1 VHEVF
6 FFGTLPH
13 IFIPHG
19 LSMGQHIEEWVE
31 GIFLVRGG
39 HDERF
44 YRHTN
49 EGLLELF
56 SGIHRV
62 VKIAILLKCYLY
74 RMNKFN
80 TSILLLGGIL
90 LFVSGS
96 AQTPGE
102 TGSIS
107 EVSKLTGP
115 RFGFT
120 YVGDGSTSQVLNR
133 VHEMDSLD
141 YNEFGTGLPFTYTT
155 QYGWQWETRFADSG
169 GPIVGLVEWVAFVG
183 GMEKG
188 MFLPSF
194 SSLVGVRGQGGFE
207 FATGPNLSASGLGF
221 VFAAG
226 YNIRK
231 GDFNMPINISIVPDK
246 QGPKDSAIGD
256 ILDANDFFDT
266 IKERNTGVRITVSVG
281 FNLTSD

>member
-1 VHEVF
+1 MKNIQKSVYLLVALIF
-6 FFGTLPH
+6 STLG
-13 IFIPHG
+13 F
-19 LSMGQHIEEWVE
+19 
-31 GIFLVRGG
+31 
-39 HDERF
+39 
-44 YRHTN
+44 
-49 EGLLELF
+49 
-56 SGIHRV
+56 
-62 VKIAILLKCYLY
+62 
-74 RMNKFN
+74 
-80 TSILLLGGIL
+80 
-90 LFVSGS
+90 

-102 TGSIS
+102 TGAIS

-120 YVGDGSTSQVLNR
+120 YIGDGSTSQVLNR
-133 VHEMDSLD
+133 VHEMDSTE
-141 YNEFGTGLPFTYTT
+141 YSEFGTGLPFTYTT

-246 QGPKDSAIGD
+246 QGAKDSAIGD
-256 ILDANDFFDT
+256 ILDTSDYWSV
-266 IKERNTGVRITVSVG
+266 IKERNTGMRVTVSVG

>member
-1 VHEVF
+1 LHLRNAAKIDLSGLGYIRSMKKFQIGVF
-6 FFGTLPH
+6 FLGA
-13 IFIPHG
+13 
-19 LSMGQHIEEWVE
+19 M
-31 GIFLVRGG
+31 
-39 HDERF
+39 
-44 YRHTN
+44 
-49 EGLLELF
+49 LF
-56 SGIHRV
+56 S
-62 VKIAILLKCYLY
+62 
-74 RMNKFN
+74 
-80 TSILLLGGIL
+80 SLG
-90 LFVSGS
+90 F
-96 AQTPGE
+96 AQTGGG
-102 TGSIS
+102 TGTIS

-115 RFGFT
+115 RFGLT
-120 YVGDGSTSQVLNR
+120 YIGDGSTSQVLNR
-133 VHEMDSLD
+133 VHEMDSTE
-141 YNEFGTGLPFTYTT
+141 YSEFGTGLPFTYTT

-194 SSLVGVRGQGGFE
+194 SSLVGVRGAGGFE

-246 QGPKDSAIGD
+246 QGAKDSALGD
-256 ILDANDFFDT
+256 ILDTSEYWDANKTD
-266 IKERNTGVRITVSVG
+266 IKERNTGARITVSVG

>member
-1 VHEVF
+1 MKNIQKSVF
-6 FFGTLPH
+6 LLVAMIFSTLG
-13 IFIPHG
+13 F
-19 LSMGQHIEEWVE
+19 
-31 GIFLVRGG
+31 
-39 HDERF
+39 
-44 YRHTN
+44 
-49 EGLLELF
+49 
-56 SGIHRV
+56 
-62 VKIAILLKCYLY
+62 
-74 RMNKFN
+74 
-80 TSILLLGGIL
+80 
-90 LFVSGS
+90 

-102 TGSIS
+102 IGSIS

-120 YVGDGSTSQVLNR
+120 YIGDGSTSQVLNR
-133 VHEMDSLD
+133 VHEMDSTE
-141 YNEFGTGLPFTYTT
+141 YSEFGTGLPFTYTT
-155 QYGWQWETRFADSG
+155 QYGWQWESRFADSG

-246 QGPKDSAIGD
+246 QGAKDSAIGD
-256 ILDANDFFDT
+256 ILDTSDYWSV
-266 IKERNTGVRITVSVG
+266 IKERNTGMRVTVSVG